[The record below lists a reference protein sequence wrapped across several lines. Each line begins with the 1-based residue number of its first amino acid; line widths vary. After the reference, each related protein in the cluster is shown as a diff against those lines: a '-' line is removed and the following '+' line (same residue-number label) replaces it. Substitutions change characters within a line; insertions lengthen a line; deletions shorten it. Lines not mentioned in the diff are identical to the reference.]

1 MLKFGNLEVYG
12 IIYGIENKINGKW
25 YIGQTTR
32 YHGFKDRYGGENIQ
46 AVHKYH
52 KSKQKN
58 GRCNEHLLYS
68 IEKYGFEV
76 FVIHHVID
84 YAFSREELDIKEKS
98 WILIKDSLNNGY
110 NGNEGGDCQ
119 IRPPKYTDEQ
129 IKLVKQMLVD
139 VRIET
144 NEIAEKTGVPRVYI
158 NQVSQLYIKSNIC
171 PELNDII
178 LKRRRNDYSKE
189 FLEEHLYIIEEMW
202 SNGLSEEEIIKTFPP
217 EAISGGVLK
226 RLRKYFTFLRT
237 SFKGVLWKQCEECGE
252 WFKCKN
258 NGKGNG
264 QKYCKECAKTRENE
278 LRMARYYKNKDKQNV
293 GNRCMLSR
301 KEKNKLKEEFLKE
314 IENEILNLYLN
325 ENMKFTNIYKLFQ
338 EKYKGKGIT
347 PENIKDILIKNEVY
361 KGKYK

>member
-25 YIGQTTR
+25 YIGQTTQ
-32 YHGFKDRYGGENIQ
+32 YYGFKNRYGAKGIES
-46 AVHKYH
+46 VYKSHKYG
-52 KSKQKN
+52 KKKDKFNQ
-58 GRCNEHLLYS
+58 HLFYS
-68 IEKYGFEV
+68 IEKYGFEA
-76 FVIHHVID
+76 FIIHPVID
-84 YAFSREELDIKEKS
+84 YAFSKKELDIKEKS
-98 WILIKDSLNNGY
+98 WILIKDSFHNGY
-110 NGNEGGDCQ
+110 NRNEGGDSQ
-119 IRPPKYTDEQ
+119 LFAPKYTDEQ

-144 NEIAEKTGVPRVYI
+144 NEIAEKTGVPREYI
-158 NQVSQLYIKSNIC
+158 VQILNLTTRAEVC

-178 LKRRRNDYSKE
+178 YERRKVGYNNK

-202 SNGLSEEEIIKTFPP
+202 SNGLREEEIIKTFPP
-217 EAISGGVLK
+217 EAINEAIINKLK
-226 RLRKYFTFLRT
+226 KYFTFLRT

-252 WFKCKN
+252 WFKCKS

-264 QKYCKECAKTRENE
+264 QKYCKGCKAIANRKKTAKYNRK
-278 LRMARYYKNKDKQNV
+278 RYGY
-293 GNRCMLSR
+293 LS
-301 KEKNKLKEEFLKE
+301 KEEKNKFKEEFLKE